1 MPKTKGFGKNPT
13 LKFGSRF
20 WGDLLYS
27 TGTKISQPG
36 ECGLIVVRRRANLGK
51 KQKIHVFPG
60 IVPATCCMVSCTFI
74 RVLRSAWYTA
84 VCHQQVLID
93 DTTRVYRVH

>member
-51 KQKIHVFPG
+51 NQKIHVFSKNRTSNLLHG
-60 IVPATCCMVSCTFI
+60 ELYF
-74 RVLRSAWYTA
+74 Y
-84 VCHQQVLID
+84 
-93 DTTRVYRVH
+93 